1 MARVRVAEGVGGV
14 NGATGAHRRLDSAGA
29 APNNAGRDAM
39 ATVRI
44 TYWRDIPVL
53 VTARDRDGE
62 VTVPLSQRF
71 QDLVDAVA
79 MLSGLGE
86 SEAYLAQWRTGPEE
100 DRGGSARAAAAAVA
114 AGLEERFDDV
124 RAQSFRPGGPFDA
137 H

>member
-1 MARVRVAEGVGGV
+1 MR
-14 NGATGAHRRLDSAGA
+14 
-29 APNNAGRDAM
+29 PDAM

-53 VTARDRDGE
+53 VTARDGDGE

-100 DRGGSARAAAAAVA
+100 HRGGPARAAAAAVA
-114 AGLEERFDDV
+114 AGLEEGFDDV
-124 RAQSFRPGGPFDA
+124 RAGSLRPGGPFDA